1 MDQILGLLNLV
12 IDFLSNQFVDITA
25 NVLMIIT
32 GVFYAAKTIAKMT
45 KTTMPASKAGP
56 KRSIIG
62 LANNMNTKTSGSVN
76 ENIHFVVVLNNVSSF
91 LFWPWWNKSAMMG
104 ENILLKDAKN
114 KVA

>member
-45 KTTMPASKAGP
+45 KTTKDDEFMQKVEDILEQLLGEKFPLEFSDEQQKKETI
-56 KRSIIG
+56 KRI
-62 LANNMNTKTSGSVN
+62 
-76 ENIHFVVVLNNVSSF
+76 
-91 LFWPWWNKSAMMG
+91 
-104 ENILLKDAKN
+104 AKN
-114 KVA
+114 ITKQ